1 MEDRKVVIE
10 LQNVKRYFQ
19 VGSETVKA
27 LRGVSFKIYE
37 GEFVT
42 IQGTSGSGK
51 STLLNQLGCLDT
63 PTSGEYFLDG
73 ISVRTMSKT
82 QRAHLRNRKI
92 GFVFQNYNLLAK
104 TTAIENVELPLMY
117 NSAVS
122 ATERR
127 ERAISALKAVGLGD
141 RLEHKSN
148 QMSGGQMQRVAIARA
163 LVNDPAVLLADE
175 ATGNLDTR
183 TSFEMLVLFQELYK
197 QGHTIIF
204 VTHNPEI
211 AEYASRNINLRDG
224 KIREDTINTNI
235 KSAAEALAAL
245 IMNILNLFKVSIKAV
260 SNNKMRSFLSMLGII
275 IGVAAVIIMMAIGQG
290 SKESIRQ
297 ELSTMGTNLLTVRP
311 GADMRGGVRQDPSSM
326 QTLKMAD
333 YERIL
338 RERKFVT
345 KVSPEVT
352 ASGQVIY
359 GNNNTNTSMYG
370 ESTDYLD
377 IKQWTIEE
385 GECFT
390 DEDIKKASKVCV
402 VGKTIVTELF
412 GEGADPIGKT
422 VRFKSI
428 PMRIVGVLKS
438 KGYNSWGMDQDNVMI
453 APYTTV
459 MKRVAAQ
466 TWFSS
471 IVCSAVTEELS
482 DAAIEEL
489 TQILRDNH
497 KLKEDADDDFTIR
510 SQAEMMETMSSTMD
524 TVTLILVV
532 AAAFSLLVAGIGIMN
547 IMLVSVTERTK
558 EIGLRMAVG
567 ATGPVISLQ
576 FLIESVL
583 ISVTGGLLG
592 IFVGC
597 SASAFLPSFGMPSS
611 VPAWSI
617 YVSFLVCV
625 FIGVLF
631 GYIPAQKAANMD
643 PIEAIRH
650 E

>member
-1 MEDRKVVIE
+1 
-10 LQNVKRYFQ
+10 
-19 VGSETVKA
+19 
-27 LRGVSFKIYE
+27 
-37 GEFVT
+37 
-42 IQGTSGSGK
+42 
-51 STLLNQLGCLDT
+51 
-63 PTSGEYFLDG
+63 
-73 ISVRTMSKT
+73 
-82 QRAHLRNRKI
+82 
-92 GFVFQNYNLLAK
+92 
-104 TTAIENVELPLMY
+104 
-117 NSAVS
+117 
-122 ATERR
+122 
-127 ERAISALKAVGLGD
+127 
-141 RLEHKSN
+141 
-148 QMSGGQMQRVAIARA
+148 
-163 LVNDPAVLLADE
+163 
-175 ATGNLDTR
+175 
-183 TSFEMLVLFQELYK
+183 
-197 QGHTIIF
+197 
-204 VTHNPEI
+204 
-211 AEYASRNINLRDG
+211 
-224 KIREDTINTNI
+224 
-235 KSAAEALAAL
+235 
-245 IMNILNLFKVSIKAV
+245 MNILNLFKVSLRAV
-260 SNNKMRSFLSMLGII
+260 ANNKMRSFLSMLGII
-275 IGVAAVIIMMAIGQG
+275 IGVAAVIIMMSIGQG
-290 SKESIRQ
+290 SKESIRK
-297 ELSTMGTNLLTVRP
+297 ELSTMGTNLLTIRP
-311 GADMRGGVRQDPSSM
+311 GADMRGGVRQDPSAM

-338 RERKFVT
+338 REKKFVT

-352 ASGQVIY
+352 SSGQVIY
-359 GNNNTNTSMYG
+359 GNNNTTTSMYG
-370 ESTDYLD
+370 ESIDYLD
-377 IKQWTIEE
+377 IRQWTIEE

-390 DEDIKKASKVCV
+390 EEDIKKAAKVCV
-402 VGKTIVTELF
+402 VGATVVKELF
-412 GEGADPIGKT
+412 GNTDPIGKT
-422 VRFKSI
+422 VRFKNI
-428 PMRIVGVLKS
+428 PMRIIGVLKA

-459 MKRVAAQ
+459 MKRIAAQ

-471 IVCSAVTEELS
+471 IVCSAITEELS

-489 TQILRDNH
+489 TQMLRDNH
-497 KLKEDADDDFTIR
+497 KLKEDAADDSTIR

-592 IFVGC
+592 ILVGC
-597 SASAFLPSFGMPSS
+597 TIGEVLIPLMGMPSS

>member
-1 MEDRKVVIE
+1 
-10 LQNVKRYFQ
+10 
-19 VGSETVKA
+19 
-27 LRGVSFKIYE
+27 
-37 GEFVT
+37 
-42 IQGTSGSGK
+42 
-51 STLLNQLGCLDT
+51 
-63 PTSGEYFLDG
+63 
-73 ISVRTMSKT
+73 
-82 QRAHLRNRKI
+82 
-92 GFVFQNYNLLAK
+92 
-104 TTAIENVELPLMY
+104 
-117 NSAVS
+117 
-122 ATERR
+122 
-127 ERAISALKAVGLGD
+127 
-141 RLEHKSN
+141 
-148 QMSGGQMQRVAIARA
+148 
-163 LVNDPAVLLADE
+163 
-175 ATGNLDTR
+175 
-183 TSFEMLVLFQELYK
+183 
-197 QGHTIIF
+197 
-204 VTHNPEI
+204 
-211 AEYASRNINLRDG
+211 
-224 KIREDTINTNI
+224 
-235 KSAAEALAAL
+235 
-245 IMNILNLFKVSIKAV
+245 MNILNLFKVSFKAV
-260 SNNKMRSFLSMLGII
+260 ANNKMRSFLSMLGII

-290 SKESIRQ
+290 SKESIRA
-297 ELSTMGTNLLTVRP
+297 ELSTMGTNLLTIRP
-311 GADMRGGVRQDPSSM
+311 GADMRGGVRQDPSAM
-326 QTLKMAD
+326 QTLKAAD
-333 YERIL
+333 YERIV
-338 RERKFVT
+338 REKKFVT

-370 ESTDYLD
+370 ESTEYLD
-377 IKQWTIEE
+377 IKQWVIED

-390 DEDIKKASKVCV
+390 DEDIKKAAKVVV

-412 GEGADPIGKT
+412 GESVDPIGKT
-422 VRFKSI
+422 IRFKSI
-428 PMRIVGVLKS
+428 PMRIIGVLKS

-459 MKRVAAQ
+459 MKRIAAQ
-466 TWFSS
+466 TWYSS

-482 DAAIEEL
+482 DAAIKEL

-497 KLKEDADDDFTIR
+497 KLKGDAADDFTIR

-567 ATGPVISLQ
+567 ATGPIISLQ

-592 IFVGC
+592 ILVGC
-597 SASAFLPSFGMPSS
+597 SASTFLGSFGMPSS

-617 YVSFLVCV
+617 YVSFMVCV